1 MPKSDYAPKDTG
13 KGAAPEDY
21 PTVAQDQGQAEGSG
35 QQAPDALT
43 QVERAALVKFPD
55 GTPATM
61 PWNRGVSPD
70 PTKGN
75 LGDEGLSAQIL
86 AQAKPDL
93 SDETPIPG
101 FVTTSKNAI
110 VNPAAGVVP
119 PTTTYPTIA
128 EDQGAPG
135 TPPKVERA
143 QPVTAVKG
151 GQGFFGGDLSQG
163 PPGTKPDGTE
173 NEPYWPKTDKD
184 VALLPPGANYIDPK
198 DQSQKV
204 TPGTPPALASTQL
217 PNAPVAQTSPT
228 PLPNAPVAQTSPT
241 QAFPMPR

>member
-1 MPKSDYAPKDTG
+1 MDWDDELKRQAAISALLAPPEDDSSGDSYAASMAPSVVQPDDTADYHKWVNSVFDTKTDEQVVAQPDQEQPDKKYDTVTAESVVPYSEAAPAPLPKSDYAPKDTG

-101 FVTTSKNAI
+101 FVTTSKNRLSILRPEWSRRPPPIRPSRKIRCAG
-110 VNPAAGVVP
+110 NPAEG
-119 PTTTYPTIA
+119 
-128 EDQGAPG
+128 
-135 TPPKVERA
+135 
-143 QPVTAVKG
+143 
-151 GQGFFGGDLSQG
+151 
-163 PPGTKPDGTE
+163 
-173 NEPYWPKTDKD
+173 
-184 VALLPPGANYIDPK
+184 
-198 DQSQKV
+198 
-204 TPGTPPALASTQL
+204 
-217 PNAPVAQTSPT
+217 
-228 PLPNAPVAQTSPT
+228 
-241 QAFPMPR
+241 